1 MDAGHQFSHTYRLK
15 KDSGYR
21 SDFMT
26 LESPLFVPG
35 QVHFTYWQG
44 VGGYVSYI
52 GINTGWKESP
62 FLLGL

>member
-1 MDAGHQFSHTYRLK
+1 MDVGHQFSHTYHLK

-52 GINTGWKESP
+52 GINTG
-62 FLLGL
+62 